1 MCSGRRS
8 RKSSTYCDAQ
18 TAGSRCTPNR
28 GIRLWFSNPRFPRD
42 VEESSAYSNATFCH
56 SVRHREDQN
65 AIVSLIGKHS
75 QICELVYG
83 NAELRR
89 TAEPERA
96 AGLKRVRKRVN
107 DGNGL
112 TRGIHSHDAA

>member
-1 MCSGRRS
+1 MFSGR
-8 RKSSTYCDAQ
+8 
-18 TAGSRCTPNR
+18 GSRESSLPTAMRRPRARVVPPNR
-28 GIRLWFSNPRFPRD
+28 GTRLWFSNPRFPRMWK
-42 VEESSAYSNATFCH
+42 SRLRFQNAALCQ

-75 QICELVYG
+75 QIRELVYG

-96 AGLKRVRKRVN
+96 AGLKRIGKRVN
-107 DGNGL
+107 DGNG
-112 TRGIHSHDAA
+112 